1 MAIPVPNPEAPVSS
15 AEWRQFFLLIGQPAE
30 APGWYPG
37 LKVLAD
43 ANSITIPS
51 PAEPLARGGKVS
63 TAWYPALQR
72 LAAAI

>member
-1 MAIPVPNPEAPVSS
+1 MAIPVPSPDASIGS
-15 AEWRQFFLLIGQPAE
+15 TEWRQFLMMLGQPTE
-30 APGWYPG
+30 APTWYPS
-37 LKVLAD
+37 LKTLAD

-51 PAEPLARGGKVS
+51 PAEPLARNGKVS